1 MGDRNRRKKCKG
13 HEKMYVIDGYAHNLE
28 FQWFHVSKF
37 KNYVLNM
44 SNLILLIRP
53 HNSKLK
59 EGLEDLLSV
68 L

>member
-37 KNYVLNM
+37 KNHVLNM

-53 HNSKLK
+53 QTAN
-59 EGLEDLLSV
+59 
-68 L
+68 